1 MRTSLWDIEKGDGPA
16 VATAVHAGHEL
27 REEVAGLLALDE
39 AVQLREED
47 PYTGEWTCMAGT
59 RVVPRISRFEVD
71 LNRPRE
77 EAVYERP
84 EDAWGLQ
91 LWKSPPP
98 AELVE
103 RSRREHDAFYAEMRA
118 ILTDIEQRHGR
129 FVVFDLHSYNH
140 LREGPD
146 GPVADP
152 EKNPEVNVGTGTMD
166 RERWAPVVDRFIHDL
181 RAFDFLGR
189 RLDVRENVK
198 FRGRNLAGFVHQNF
212 PRSGCTLAVEFKK
225 FFMNEWTG
233 QPDPM
238 HVDAIGRALKS
249 TVWGIHEELAKLELA
264 TRNVPA

>member
-1 MRTSLWDIEKGDGPA
+1 
-16 VATAVHAGHEL
+16 
-27 REEVAGLLALDE
+27 
-39 AVQLREED
+39 
-47 PYTGEWTCMAGT
+47 MAGT

-77 EAVYERP
+77 QAVYERP

-91 LWKSPPP
+91 LWKNPLP
-98 AELVE
+98 ADLVE
-103 RSRREHDAFYAEMRA
+103 RSRREHDAFYAEMRT
-118 ILTDIEQRHGR
+118 ILADIEKRHGR

-140 LREGPD
+140 LREGTD

-189 RLDVRENVK
+189 QLDVRENVK
-198 FRGRNLAGFVHQNF
+198 FRGRNLAGFVHQSF

-233 QPDPM
+233 EIEPATF
-238 HVDAIGRALKS
+238 DAIRAALCS
-249 TVWGIHEELAKLELA
+249 TVPGVVEELRRLGG
-264 TRNVPA
+264 T